1 MLWLTAES
9 SSCMQFSAV
18 VMFSTRPRTGI
29 ALGGMHTNPTQPGI
43 CAGTVNQ
50 INGAPKI

>member
-1 MLWLTAES
+1 MLWQMAES
-9 SSCMQFSAV
+9 LSCMQSSAV
-18 VMFSTRPRTGI
+18 VMFSTRPRSGI
-29 ALGGMHTNPTQPGI
+29 ASGGTHTNPTQPGI